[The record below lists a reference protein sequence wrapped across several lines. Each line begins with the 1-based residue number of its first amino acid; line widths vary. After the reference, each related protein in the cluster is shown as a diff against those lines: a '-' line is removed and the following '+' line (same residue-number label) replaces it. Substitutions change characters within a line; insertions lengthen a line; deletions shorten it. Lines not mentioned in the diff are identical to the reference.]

1 MHLSV
6 KALLDP
12 VPLSRKVLQGLA
24 AVERALA
31 IDGMEGIDWLPQALL
46 EKASMELKS
55 LPLPPD
61 NKALPQLLSL
71 MGLVV
76 ATRIARHNPAA
87 ALQTDNEFLSS
98 FLCEDKLVVS
108 EASHTDFVRLSLD
121 DKPPAKR

>member
-12 VPLSRKVLQGLA
+12 VPMSRKVLQGLA

-31 IDGMEGIDWLPQALL
+31 IDGMEGLDWLPQALL
-46 EKASMELKS
+46 EKAGTELRS
-55 LPLPPD
+55 LPLPAG
-61 NKALPQLLSL
+61 NTALPQLLSL

-87 ALQTDNEFLSS
+87 AQHAQNEFLSS

-108 EASHTDFVRLSLD
+108 EASHTDFVQLSLD
-121 DKPPAKR
+121 EKPPTKD